1 MAGKR
6 DCRVFVGNLPSD
18 VKQRD
23 LEDIFY
29 KYGRI
34 NFIDIKFTRD
44 VPFAFVEFD
53 DSRDARDAVHG
64 RNGYDF
70 DGCRIRVELTRGVGP
85 RGPGGRPL
93 YGPDSRSP
101 RRGPSSRRTGYRVV
115 ISGLPDTGS
124 WQDLKDH
131 MRDAGEICYA
141 DVFRDGTGVVE
152 YTNYEDMKYALRK
165 LDDTKFKSHEGEVTY
180 IRVKEANVNSNRSRS
195 RSYTPRRTRTSPKYS
210 PTCSRSR
217 SRSRSS
223 HVLYSVYYY
232 SFETSMAGRRD
243 CRVYIG
249 NLPPDIRQRDL
260 EDLFYKYGHINFID
274 VKLTRGAPF
283 AFIEFDDPRDARDAI
298 RGRDGYELDG
308 CRIRVEM
315 TRGVGP
321 RGPGGRPLYGPDR
334 GERDRRPPPPRGPPR
349 RSGYRVLVTGLPV
362 TGSWQDLKDHM
373 REAGDICYADVFK
386 DGTGVVEYTRQDD
399 MKYAIKKLD
408 DTKFKS
414 HEGETSYIR
423 VKEAAIDDRYR
434 SRSRSPRGSPNKH
447 CLCEDIDRDN
457 QRPLHSIQPNQ
468 QNVFNATPNLRLYQT
483 NHFRD
488 FISKNNVE
496 GTASISTPTSA
507 STSPESPIPDLLE
520 CLCNAL
526 RECLAA
532 KR

>member
-1 MAGKR
+1 MAGRR
-6 DCRVFVGNLPSD
+6 DCRVFVGNLPGG

-44 VPFAFVEFD
+44 IPFAFIEFD
-53 DSRDARDAVHG
+53 DPRDARDAVHG
-64 RNGYDF
+64 RDGYDF

-93 YGPDSRSP
+93 YGPEPRSP
-101 RRGPSSRRTGYRVV
+101 RRVPPPRRSGYRVV
-115 ISGLPDTGS
+115 VSNLPNSGS

-152 YTNYEDMKYALRK
+152 YTNYDDMKYALRK
-165 LDDTKFKSHEGEVTY
+165 LDDTKFKSHEGDVTY
-180 IRVKEANVNSNRSRS
+180 IRVREANSSSLSRSRS
-195 RSYTPRRTRTSPKYS
+195 RTPRRIRSSPRYS
-210 PTCSRSR
+210 PLRSRSR
-217 SRSRSS
+217 SRSRSKRS
-223 HVLYSVYYY
+223 RRSSARSVTPVH
-232 SFETSMAGRRD
+232 SRPRSRSRVRSSSKERMAGRRD

-334 GERDRRPPPPRGPPR
+334 GERDRRPPPSRGPPR

-423 VKEAAIDDRYR
+423 VKEAAVDDRYR
-434 SRSRSPRGSPNKH
+434 SRSRSPRGSPKYSP
-447 CLCEDIDRDN
+447 RSAS
-457 QRPLHSIQPNQ
+457 RSRSRSPLHS
-468 QNVFNATPNLRLYQT
+468 
-483 NHFRD
+483 
-488 FISKNNVE
+488 
-496 GTASISTPTSA
+496 G
-507 STSPESPIPDLLE
+507 SPARSS
-520 CLCNAL
+520 
-526 RECLAA
+526 RS
-532 KR
+532 RSQ

>member
-1 MAGKR
+1 
-6 DCRVFVGNLPSD
+6 
-18 VKQRD
+18 
-23 LEDIFY
+23 
-29 KYGRI
+29 
-34 NFIDIKFTRD
+34 
-44 VPFAFVEFD
+44 
-53 DSRDARDAVHG
+53 
-64 RNGYDF
+64 
-70 DGCRIRVELTRGVGP
+70 
-85 RGPGGRPL
+85 
-93 YGPDSRSP
+93 
-101 RRGPSSRRTGYRVV
+101 
-115 ISGLPDTGS
+115 
-124 WQDLKDH
+124 
-131 MRDAGEICYA
+131 
-141 DVFRDGTGVVE
+141 
-152 YTNYEDMKYALRK
+152 
-165 LDDTKFKSHEGEVTY
+165 
-180 IRVKEANVNSNRSRS
+180 
-195 RSYTPRRTRTSPKYS
+195 
-210 PTCSRSR
+210 
-217 SRSRSS
+217 
-223 HVLYSVYYY
+223 
-232 SFETSMAGRRD
+232 MAGRRD

-434 SRSRSPRGSPNKH
+434 SRSRSPRGSPKYSPKSASRSRSRSPIHSASPARSSRSQESLFFSDALFLISACLSSTSSIEMRPEFNKFFKH

-468 QNVFNATPNLRLYQT
+468 QNVSNATPNLRLSNKSFPGLY
-483 NHFRD
+483 
-488 FISKNNVE
+488 IKNNVE
-496 GTASISTPTSA
+496 GMASISTPTSA
-507 STSPESPIPDLLE
+507 STSPESPIPDLLAV
-520 CLCNAL
+520 LCNAL
-526 RECLAA
+526 WECLAA